1 MNFTQK
7 YYLLHQAKDEVNEI
21 RKSAWDVMDLQNP
34 NNDNL
39 SDEMK
44 LRYAKDYFYS
54 IEQSVKETKQ
64 ILFGLIIDPVPEESD
79 EN

>member
-7 YYLLHQAKDEVNEI
+7 YYLLHQTKDEVNEI

-44 LRYAKDYFYS
+44 LRYAKDSFYS
-54 IEQSVKETKQ
+54 IEQSVKEAKQ
-64 ILFGLIIDPVPEESD
+64 ILSGLLIDQIPEVSD
-79 EN
+79 EE